1 MKDKTVILEDIS
13 TLTKICNSK
22 SDGPTLKIEE
32 NEIKHKISE
41 YEQEIQDIKT
51 IDVEDSYD
59 TSAEMADRNIEI
71 ISKKII
77 QATSGEIK
85 NKTVELDELKEKE
98 KELSDALNS
107 LKRTK
112 LSYEKYISSLR
123 ERLTSSS
130 MDEIAERYNNLIS
143 QTESKIVKQDE
154 RIAEADGKYQTLQS
168 KINSLTSEL
177 TKLEEKLETKKTLLA
192 EAQSNLPN
200 REVYVDKVKKEKSE
214 KRIAELEKKIEEL
227 KNRLEDIYKDPK
239 YLELKIKEIILSKK
253 DNFEA
258 RNYLIELVN
267 TASKVPYMDV
277 YVSQDLE
284 NKLAAAIKERNDFA
298 SFIDKKTYDIM
309 ESLNPEQI
317 RIDFLNTRI
326 AYWQNELNKLQEKV
340 SNIDKDANF
349 HYGEKQAQIEELI
362 NKLKEETK
370 EFKES
375 YEKESDTNLS
385 NKAIL
390 KLTYEEKKA
399 DLDAAEEI
407 ASKFR
412 KNEAE
417 DAEEAGRIIKQ
428 EIARLDSKI
437 KDAEDE
443 IYQIKER
450 LTNRKAGMKDL
461 GAKNRDREK
470 LSELAQVVIDIKHRR
485 LFKDRTFDIAKRLE
499 ENLNIKLIDAVY
511 TPEQKSIIE
520 REPVPTEP
528 VPVVEEQE
536 VVQDPIEEQI
546 IMTEEQPAIA
556 IAEPSS
562 DDNYSF
568 DTEDMQPQEDEP
580 VDPMQ
585 ETTEIN
591 FEDSFPSVVEVE
603 EQPEETN
610 SLANAL
616 PSDGD
621 PVVDIDPNMV
631 SPV

>member
-1 MKDKTVILEDIS
+1 MKDNTAILEDIS

-77 QATSGEIK
+77 QATTGEIK
-85 NKTVELDELKEKE
+85 NKTIELDELKEKE
-98 KELSDALNS
+98 KELSDNLNS

-112 LSYEKYISSLR
+112 LSYEKYISSLK

-130 MDEIAERYNNLIS
+130 VDEVADRYNNLIS
-143 QTESKIVKQDE
+143 ETESKMVKQDE
-154 RIAEADGKYQTLQS
+154 RIAEADEKYQSLQS
-168 KINSLTSEL
+168 NINTLTSEL
-177 TKLEEKLETKKTLLA
+177 TKLEEKLETKKSLLA
-192 EAQSNLPN
+192 EAQTNLEN
-200 REVYVDKVKKEKSE
+200 KEVYVDKVKKEKSE
-214 KRIAELEKKIEEL
+214 KRIVELEKKIEEL
-227 KNRLEDIYKDPK
+227 NNRLEAISKDPK
-239 YLELKIKEIILSKK
+239 YLELKIREILTSGK

-258 RNYLIELVN
+258 RNYLIELIN

-277 YVSQDLE
+277 YVDQSLE
-284 NKLAAAIKERNDFA
+284 DKLTAATKERDDFA

-326 AYWQNELNKLQEKV
+326 AYWQNELNKLQDTV
-340 SNIDKDANF
+340 TNIDKDANF
-349 HYGEKQAQIEELI
+349 HYGEKQAQIEELL

-375 YEKESDTNLS
+375 YEKESDSNLS

-428 EIARLDSKI
+428 DITRLSTKI
-437 KDAEDE
+437 KEAEDE

-461 GAKNRDREK
+461 GAKNRDRER

-499 ENLNIKLIDAVY
+499 ESLNIKLVDAVY
-511 TPEQKSIIE
+511 TPEEKSNIE
-520 REPVPTEP
+520 REQIPTEP
-528 VPVVEEQE
+528 IVVAEEQSVE
-536 VVQDPIEEQI
+536 TQEPIEEQVVVN
-546 IMTEEQPAIA
+546 EEQPAIA

-568 DTEDMQPQEDEP
+568 DTQDMQPQEEEP
-580 VDPMQ
+580 VDSMQ

-603 EQPEETN
+603 EQPAEEN
-610 SLANAL
+610 NLANAI
-616 PSDGD
+616 PEGD
-621 PVVDIDPNMV
+621 PVVDIDPNLV

>member
-1 MKDKTVILEDIS
+1 MKDNTMILEDIS

-51 IDVEDSYD
+51 IDVEESYD

-77 QATSGEIK
+77 QATTGEIK

-123 ERLTSSS
+123 ERLTSSTV
-130 MDEIAERYNNLIS
+130 DEVTERYNNLIS
-143 QTESKIVKQDE
+143 KTESKIVKQDE
-154 RIAEADGKYQTLQS
+154 RIAEADEKYQSLQS
-168 KINSLTSEL
+168 KINVLTSEL
-177 TKLEEKLETKKTLLA
+177 AKLEEKLETKKNLLA
-192 EAQSNLPN
+192 EAQSNLQN
-200 REVYVDKVKKEKSE
+200 KDVYVDKVKKEKSE
-214 KRIAELEKKIEEL
+214 KRIAELERKIEEL
-227 KNRLEDIYKDPK
+227 NNRLEDIYKDPK
-239 YLELKIKEIILSKK
+239 YLELKIKEILSSDK

-258 RNYLIELVN
+258 RNYLIELIN

-277 YVSQDLE
+277 YPDQELE
-284 NKLAAAIKERNDFA
+284 EKLQAATKERDDFA
-298 SFIDKKTYDIM
+298 AQIDSKTYDIM
-309 ESLNPEQI
+309 ESLSPEQI
-317 RIDFLNTRI
+317 RVDFLNTRI
-326 AYWQNELNKLQEKV
+326 AYWQNELNKLQDTV
-340 SNIDKDANF
+340 ANIDKDANF
-349 HYGEKQAQIEELI
+349 HYGEKQAQIEELL

-390 KLTYEEKKA
+390 KLTYEEKKS

-428 EIARLDSKI
+428 DITRLEAKI

-450 LTNRKAGMKDL
+450 LTNRKSGMKDL

-485 LFKDRTFDIAKRLE
+485 LFKDRTFDIAKRIE
-499 ENLNIKLIDAVY
+499 ESLNIKLVDAVY
-511 TPEQKSIIE
+511 TPEEKSIIE

-528 VPVVEEQE
+528 IVVTETTPEETPVEEQV
-536 VVQDPIEEQI
+536 VVQ
-546 IMTEEQPAIA
+546 EEQPAIA

-580 VDPMQ
+580 SDPMQ

-591 FEDSFPSVVEVE
+591 FEDSFPSVVEVQE
-603 EQPEETN
+603 EQPTEEN
-610 SLANAL
+610 NLANAI
-616 PSDGD
+616 PDGD
-621 PVVDIDPNMV
+621 PVVDIDPNLV